1 MTHDWQTQ
9 DLECQRRFS
18 RNLRAARERARLTQA
33 DVAEAMDMTVTVYAR
48 YERGKIWPSIGALR
62 RLCDVLECSADL
74 LLGLQEP
81 EGDPAS
87 PEPPAEPLPVR
98 RLRRQLRQANPAT
111 LRLVEQ
117 MLDKL
122 QESGVLPEPEDD
134 APDSNRA
141 DEKDPAGDQP
151 DEKDPASDQPASDQP
166 GDDVSGDR

>member
-98 RLRRQLRQANPAT
+98 RLRRQLRRADPAT

-122 QESGVLPEPEDD
+122 QESGVLPEPDD
-134 APDSNRA
+134 DVPDSSSAGEEAPA
-141 DEKDPAGDQP
+141 DRPGEEAPAGDRQDSGQP
-151 DEKDPASDQPASDQP
+151 DDDIP
-166 GDDVSGDR
+166 GDR

>member
-33 DVAEAMDMTVTVYAR
+33 DMAEAMDMTVTVYAR

-62 RLCDVLECSADL
+62 RLCDVLGCSADL

-81 EGDPAS
+81 EGDPTS

-111 LRLVEQ
+111 LRLVAQ

-122 QESGVLPEPEDD
+122 QESGVLEAPEEDV
-134 APDSNRA
+134 PDSSGA
-141 DEKDPAGDQP
+141 DE
-151 DEKDPASDQPASDQP
+151 EVP
-166 GDDVSGDR
+166 GDDRPDSDVPGDR

>member
-81 EGDPAS
+81 EGDPTS

-134 APDSNRA
+134 TPDSSSA
-141 DEKDPAGDQP
+141 DEKDPAGDRP
-151 DEKDPASDQPASDQP
+151 DEKNSGSDQPDSDQP